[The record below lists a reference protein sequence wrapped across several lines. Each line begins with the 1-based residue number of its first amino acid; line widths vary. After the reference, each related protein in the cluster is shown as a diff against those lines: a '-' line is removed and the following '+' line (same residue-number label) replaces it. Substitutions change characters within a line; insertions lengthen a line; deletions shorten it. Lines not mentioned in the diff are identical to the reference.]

1 LTKLRP
7 KFRGFVFLEH
17 GVHIIAVIKLLVG
30 LLQLSSVSEDAVDI
44 CIVCKEIEVENEK
57 KKKKNIL

>member
-1 LTKLRP
+1 
-7 KFRGFVFLEH
+7 LEH